1 MPVTLWAVLWVG
13 EITSAAAWN
22 PEHVMQVWRNTA
34 IESLLFMS
42 IRWQSIRINASLLW
56 TRSLGMTEAR
66 TAFGLPPMS
75 PSLWASQSLTLILLT
90 RFCQGS
96 QVMCIQV
103 SRSSLVCHSG
113 GKTLAL
119 VVEVLREAQI
129 SIFTLRDRADPARY
143 HSRCDKCL
151 CKLDDSHTFCK
162 GLMTPDSLVSPTLLR
177 QGRVLEGTG
186 AVNVTFSCRILCE
199 LGDRNVRAVY
209 RPCPLPGWVLSGK
222 AFRAQQRGKQAVH
235 FTLDQLGP
243 AITIIIS

>member
-22 PEHVMQVWRNTA
+22 PEHVVQVWRNTA
-34 IESLLFMS
+34 IESPLFMS

-56 TRSLGMTEAR
+56 TRSLGMAEAR
-66 TAFGLPPMS
+66 AAFGLPPMS

-162 GLMTPDSLVSPTLLR
+162 GLLRLWTLWWVRPCWDRAGFWRVQEQWMWHFLAGSSVSW
-177 QGRVLEGTG
+177 GTEMSELSIG
-186 AVNVTFSCRILCE
+186 TALCQDESSPARLSE
-199 LGDRNVRAVY
+199 LGKGESRL
-209 RPCPLPGWVLSGK
+209 C
-222 AFRAQQRGKQAVH
+222 
-235 FTLDQLGP
+235 TLHL
-243 AITIIIS
+243 IS